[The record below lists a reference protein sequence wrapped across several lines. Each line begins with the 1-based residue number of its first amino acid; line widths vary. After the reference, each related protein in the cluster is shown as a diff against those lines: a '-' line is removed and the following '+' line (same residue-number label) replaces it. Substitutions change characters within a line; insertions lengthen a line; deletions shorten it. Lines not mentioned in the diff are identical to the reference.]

1 MSYSQSVSAAGSC
14 SNEGGGGGSGHQ
26 VLKAA
31 VAAGE
36 VLTAASAAVA
46 PEKWGEILRSSALD
60 PASGATR
67 RDSIVPEEENSAV

>member
-14 SNEGGGGGSGHQ
+14 SNEGGGGGHQ